1 MPEVVQARP
10 AAGRPRLQPGRVH
23 HQAVLAVD
31 DLDAVG
37 VQADHLPGSPPGA
50 QTVAVLRSWGGGRAG
65 PQTRSR
71 PRRRSHKTFLTI
83 VEDMSTTRKAFH
95 HKGSRLRATEKA
107 SYAEFGIAR
116 S

>member
-1 MPEVVQARP
+1 MQARP

-50 QTVAVLRSWGGGRAG
+50 QTVAVLRSWEELARS
-65 PQTRSR
+65 TRSR

-107 SYAEFGIAR
+107 SYAEFGIATR
-116 S
+116 